1 MAPRKNMSW
10 ILAASNAA
18 NEAILRTAT
27 EEELFQQVCEAAAAD
42 GQFVLAAAMLAG
54 PDNLLH
60 VIAGAGRGID
70 GARAQTLSVEPRS
83 EHGDGLAAT
92 AFRTNQPAIAND
104 YLRDPRVRR
113 LWQEARRTGMRSAAA
128 VPIRKNGL
136 SVGALLFGLEQPN
149 VLDDEIVKLL
159 HRMADNVS
167 FALDN
172 FEREKQRRLADQAN
186 ERLAWM
192 FAALSKTNEAIMRA
206 QTRTELC
213 DLVCGAAVRGRT
225 FTSAGIA
232 LAEPDRRSLRMAAIA
247 GTLAPAMKDFRF
259 PVDASDS
266 GARTLAELAFKLGKA
281 CISNDYVN
289 DPRFEV
295 LRKVIPNDESLG
307 CFPLFKNAEA
317 IGIVA
322 FQSRDLNAFTP
333 DLIELLQQLADN
345 LSFAFANFDRVD
357 EKARTDE
364 RINYLATRDGLTG
377 LPNRAMFS
385 QLLNAAIETSRR
397 HNRQFAL
404 LFIDLDRFKI
414 INDTL
419 GHADGDALLV
429 EMGRR
434 FSETVRAS
442 DVVARLGG
450 DEFVIILQELA
461 DHQQVADIARKVLSA
476 ATKHVLLSGQE
487 CRVTASIGVAMF
499 PADGDDEQ
507 TLVKNA
513 DMAMYLAKDE
523 GKNSVRFYSTEIKAP
538 STERLMLEA
547 SLRRAIERNEL
558 VIHYQPKRALRTEQ
572 ITGVEALLR
581 WNHPDLGFLPP
592 NKFIPLAEETGLI
605 IPIGLWVLK
614 TACRQSMEWQRQG
627 LPLMSMAVNLS
638 PRQFTHDGLLA
649 SIEEVLTETGMPP
662 QLLQLEITEG
672 MVMQNVERSI
682 DVLKALKSRGVH
694 LAIDDFGTGYS
705 SMSFIKRF
713 PVDTLK
719 IDRSFV
725 RNLPAD
731 TDDKAIAD
739 AIIGLGR
746 ALGLTI
752 IAEGVE
758 TAEQETF
765 LRDHACDEMQGFLL
779 SKAVPADEIA
789 EFFRIPHVAAPM
801 LQPKSGAS
809 FEKPMARSGRRK
821 AAGRIDAQRP

>member
-1 MAPRKNMSW
+1 
-10 ILAASNAA
+10 
-18 NEAILRTAT
+18 
-27 EEELFQQVCEAAAAD
+27 
-42 GQFVLAAAMLAG
+42 
-54 PDNLLH
+54 
-60 VIAGAGRGID
+60 
-70 GARAQTLSVEPRS
+70 
-83 EHGDGLAAT
+83 
-92 AFRTNQPAIAND
+92 
-104 YLRDPRVRR
+104 
-113 LWQEARRTGMRSAAA
+113 
-128 VPIRKNGL
+128 
-136 SVGALLFGLEQPN
+136 
-149 VLDDEIVKLL
+149 
-159 HRMADNVS
+159 
-167 FALDN
+167 
-172 FEREKQRRLADQAN
+172 
-186 ERLAWM
+186 
-192 FAALSKTNEAIMRA
+192 
-206 QTRTELC
+206 
-213 DLVCGAAVRGRT
+213 
-225 FTSAGIA
+225 
-232 LAEPDRRSLRMAAIA
+232 
-247 GTLAPAMKDFRF
+247 MKDFRF
-259 PVDASDS
+259 PVDASAS
-266 GARTLAELAFKLGKA
+266 GARTLSELAFKLGKA

-295 LRKVIPNDESLG
+295 LQRVIRKDESLG
-307 CFPLFKNAEA
+307 CFPLFKNAEV
-317 IGIVA
+317 IGTVA

-333 DLIELLQQLADN
+333 DLIELLQRLADN

-364 RINYLATRDGLTG
+364 RINYLATHDGLTG
-377 LPNRAMFS
+377 LPNRVMFS
-385 QLLNAAIETSRR
+385 ELLKVSIETSQR
-397 HNRQFAL
+397 HDRQFAL

-419 GHADGDALLV
+419 GHAEGDALLV
-429 EMGRR
+429 KMSER
-434 FSETVRAS
+434 FRDSVRAS

-450 DEFVIILQELA
+450 DEFVIILQEVA
-461 DHQQVADIARKVLSA
+461 DRQQVADIARKVLSA
-476 ATKHVLLSGQE
+476 ATKSVLLSGQE
-487 CRVTASIGVAMF
+487 CRITASIGVAMF

-523 GKNSVRFYSTEIKAP
+523 GKNSVRFHSTEMKAP

-614 TACRQSMEWQRQG
+614 TACHQSMEWQRQG
-627 LPLMSMAVNLS
+627 LPPMSMAVNLS

-649 SIEEVLTETGMPP
+649 SIEDVLTETGMPP

-682 DVLKALKSRGVH
+682 EVLKALKGRGVH

-705 SMSFIKRF
+705 SMSPIKRF

-719 IDRSFV
+719 IARSFV
-725 RNLPAD
+725 RNLSAD

-752 IAEGVE
+752 VAEGVE

-779 SKAVPADEIA
+779 SQAVPADEIA
-789 EFFRIPHVAAPM
+789 EFIRIPHLAAPT

-809 FEKPMARSGRRK
+809 FEKPMARTGRRK